1 LEGVEKSEK
10 RRNASGDKLR
20 RAGKT
25 LHDDVGPL
33 LAAAG
38 LRLQLLRMDHPQASE
53 QVNEL
58 LVTLDDAMERIR
70 ALSRELSPPARSA
83 PESATKKATIV

>member
-1 LEGVEKSEK
+1 
-10 RRNASGDKLR
+10 
-20 RAGKT
+20 
-25 LHDDVGPL
+25 
-33 LAAAG
+33 
-38 LRLQLLRMDHPQASE
+38 
-53 QVNEL
+53 L